1 MTVEREKWMDKP
13 LEEMSEEE
21 KGKMKEYEQKRQ
33 KAEEEKERIV
43 KKLEAELRKLRL

>member
-1 MTVEREKWMDKP
+1 MDKP

-21 KGKMKEYEQKRQ
+21 KSKLKQFEQKRQ

-43 KKLEAELRKLRL
+43 KKL